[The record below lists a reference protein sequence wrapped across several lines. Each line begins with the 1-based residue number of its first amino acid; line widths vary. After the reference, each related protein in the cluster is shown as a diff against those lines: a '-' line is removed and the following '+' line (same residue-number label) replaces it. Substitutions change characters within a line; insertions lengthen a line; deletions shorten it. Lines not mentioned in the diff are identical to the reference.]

1 MLGYDKQVAEKLK
14 LRYEQEGN
22 AALTEAQ
29 WLALHAVLNCEPFW
43 QGKVELLNVYGLPA
57 IKDQLE
63 QFLEK

>member
-1 MLGYDKQVAEKLK
+1 M
-14 LRYEQEGN
+14 
-22 AALTEAQ
+22 TEAQ